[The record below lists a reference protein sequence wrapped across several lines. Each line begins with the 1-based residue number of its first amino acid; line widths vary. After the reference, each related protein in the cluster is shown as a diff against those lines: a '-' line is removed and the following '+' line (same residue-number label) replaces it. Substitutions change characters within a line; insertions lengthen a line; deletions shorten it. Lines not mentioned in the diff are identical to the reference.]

1 MGLKGA
7 ADSRRSDSVTL
18 GDVAA
23 HAKVSLAT
31 ASRVLGDSSHPVS
44 KKTQALVLKSAAE
57 LGYSAS
63 PLARALASKRSR
75 IIGVIVPDN
84 VDSYFAEIAR
94 GIDDVAN
101 EAGYLTIICNADR
114 DSRREIEHVQM
125 LRTYNAA
132 GVVFAG
138 SGSHIH
144 EKEAEQLAQTVDAAR
159 DEGMVA
165 ITLATRDIA
174 CDVLSYDNVETSRAL
189 TQYLIQLGHRD
200 IAYID
205 GLAGVYSAEQRRAG
219 YELAMEQAELDPRI
233 VPGNFTSDSGTDA
246 AVALLSQGRLPDAVI
261 GANDQTAVGAMTA
274 LRHAGLHIP
283 DDISVVGLGGSRL
296 AALVDLT
303 TAGTPLYEL
312 GATAAARIIE
322 PSAPPSSEP
331 VFLPHRVV
339 VRQSSGRKPSQ
350 LKGNQA

>member
-1 MGLKGA
+1 M
-7 ADSRRSDSVTL
+7 TL
-18 GDVAA
+18 GDVASRA
-23 HAKVSLAT
+23 GVSLAT

-44 KKTQALVLKSAAE
+44 QKTRDRVLRAATE

-114 DSRREIEHVQM
+114 DSRREIDHVQM

-138 SGSHIH
+138 SGTRLH
-144 EKEAEQLAQTVDAAR
+144 EEEAARLARTVEAVR
-159 DEGMVA
+159 DEGMVVVS
-165 ITLATRDIA
+165 LATRDFG
-174 CDVLSYDNVETSRAL
+174 CDMVTYDNVEASRAL
-189 TQYLIQLGHRD
+189 AQYLIQLGHRD
-200 IAYID
+200 IAFID
-205 GLAGVYSAEQRRAG
+205 GTTGVYSAEQRREG
-219 YELAMEQAELDPRI
+219 YEFAMRQASLEPRI
-233 VPGNFTSDSGTDA
+233 IPGNFAADSGTNA
-246 AVALLSQGRLPDAVI
+246 AISLLSQGTLPDAVI

-274 LRHAGLHIP
+274 LRHAGMQIP
-283 DDISVVGLGGSRL
+283 DDVSVVGIGGTRL

-303 TAGTPLYEL
+303 TSAAPLYEL
-312 GATAAARIIE
+312 G
-322 PSAPPSSEP
+322 
-331 VFLPHRVV
+331 
-339 VRQSSGRKPSQ
+339 
-350 LKGNQA
+350 